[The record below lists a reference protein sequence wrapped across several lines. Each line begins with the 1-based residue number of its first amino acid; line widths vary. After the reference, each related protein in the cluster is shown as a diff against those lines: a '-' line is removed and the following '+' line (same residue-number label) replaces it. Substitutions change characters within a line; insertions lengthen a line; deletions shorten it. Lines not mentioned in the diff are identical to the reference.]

1 MAGVKFSA
9 FTTGATTANTLI
21 VGYDSVAG
29 TNNQYTLAQLKTG
42 LGITTIYDGDGTLS
56 AARTLSMDG
65 NDVTFDGGA
74 AVYPTFNI
82 GDITLYPNGQ
92 NNSAYPSKN
101 SMQVRGLI
109 RFPYYGAASPGLSW
123 ESYNTT
129 VKAYGFSMYGGGG
142 WTHNSGY
149 SVIGPNF
156 AWDSGNDLTARLGV
170 IGVHNDNTS
179 YAFRV
184 QNSDLTDIFSVNNDT
199 TTTVEKNLVIKGQGY
214 TELNDIG
221 TVATATWDI
230 DWNNSNIQSIT
241 LNNGGAMTLNTPTN
255 PKTGAT
261 YILKLIQGAS
271 PSTITWTAS
280 IFKWPAAAAPVLST
294 SAGQVDIV
302 TLIYD
307 GTNYYGTSTIN
318 LS

>member
-29 TNNQYTLAQLKTG
+29 TNNQYTLAQLATG

-65 NDVTFDGGA
+65 NNLTFSGGTG
-74 AVYPTFNI
+74 VYPTLNI

-92 NNSAYPSKN
+92 NSSAYPSKN
-101 SMQVRGLI
+101 SMQVPGLI

-123 ESYNTT
+123 ASYNTA

-149 SVIGPNF
+149 SVIGPDFLWN
-156 AWDSGNDLTARLGV
+156 SGDDLTARLGV

-199 TTTVEKNLVIKGQGY
+199 TTTVEKNLVVKGQGY
-214 TELNDIG
+214 TEQHDSLAGNA
-221 TVATATWDI
+221 TVDWD
-230 DWNNSNIQSIT
+230 NGNVQYIQLAS
-241 LNNGGAMTLNTPTN
+241 GANTFTPSN
-255 PKTGAT
+255 PKDGAT
-261 YILKLIQGAS
+261 YILQIKQPSSGAAG
-271 PSTITWTAS
+271 TITWGAS
-280 IFKWPAAAAPVLST
+280 VKWPAATAPTLT
-294 SAGQVDIV
+294 ATNDYIDIV
-302 TLIYD
+302 TLIYN
-307 GTNYYGTSTIN
+307 GTTTHYYAAAT
-318 LS
+318 LDLR